1 MNKKQYPIPATIVI
15 RLNGDETTA
24 TIMGDEFKTSKITRT
39 LAKRNPKDEYD
50 AYIGARVALDR
61 LFGKDF
67 FEDHLLEAGPDK
79 SDATEETK
87 PRWKTGDKVVAVNVP
102 ILKNLFGQ
110 VGTVT
115 GVKYDAS
122 LKYFEYEAE
131 FGPKRIKQWWSEFG
145 DEKVQSV
152 RAATAEDLVEKE
164 PKKAAEPEKAETPK
178 GETEFQV
185 GDIVLVTCAVLS
197 FGDYMDGDVAVVT
210 KVIPPMFP
218 GALTGYA
225 IKVRSKERK
234 GSIGY
239 AFAPELTLL
248 HRAKGDERE

>member
-24 TIMGDEFKTSKITRT
+24 TIMGDEFRTRITRT

-61 LFGKDF
+61 LFDKDF
-67 FEDHLLEAGPDK
+67 FEEHQEDDEPDK
-79 SDATEETK
+79 DKEEPR
-87 PRWKTGDKVVAVNVP
+87 PRWKTGDKVVAVNAP
-102 ILKNLFGQ
+102 ILKNFFGQ

-122 LKYFEYEAE
+122 LKAFEYEAE
-131 FGPKRIKQWWSEFG
+131 FGPKRIKQWWDEFG

-152 RAATAEDLVEKE
+152 RAATAEDLVEKVSQ
-164 PKKAAEPEKAETPK
+164 KTP
-178 GETEFQV
+178 EFQI
-185 GDIVLVTCAVLS
+185 GDIVRVTNAGIA
-197 FGDYMDGDVAVVT
+197 FGRYKNGDIAVVT
-210 KVIPPMFP
+210 KVVSPPAVWFRT
-218 GALTGYA
+218 AYD

-234 GSIGY
+234 GSEGV
-239 AFAPELTLL
+239 AFAEELTLL
-248 HRAKGDERE
+248 HRPAKEGEKR

>member
-1 MNKKQYPIPATIVI
+1 MDKKKYPIPATIVI
-15 RLNGDETTA
+15 RLNGDETMLA
-24 TIMGDEFKTSKITRT
+24 YLPDNPGQITRHT
-39 LAKRNPKDEYD
+39 FAKRNPKDEYD

-61 LFGKDF
+61 LFDKAIFEEHPEDDAPEKD
-67 FEDHLLEAGPDK
+67 K
-79 SDATEETK
+79 EEPR
-87 PRWKTGDKVVAVNVP
+87 PRWKTGDKVIAVNAP
-102 ILKNLFGQ
+102 ILKNFFGQ

-115 GVKYDAS
+115 GVKCEAS
-122 LKYFEYEAE
+122 LKAFEYEAE
-131 FGPKRIKQWWSEFG
+131 FGPKRIKQWWNEFG
-145 DEKVQSV
+145 GEKVRPV

-178 GETEFQV
+178 KETEFQV
-185 GDIVLVTCAVLS
+185 GDIVRVTCAVLS

-210 KVIPPMFP
+210 KIIPPMFP

-234 GSIGY
+234 GRIGC

-248 HRAKGDERE
+248 HRAKGAEQA